1 MPLEALMNPSV
12 SSQLQQALALLQ
24 RHLGGNLLAVHLFG
38 SAVVGGL
45 KPGSDLD
52 LLVTVAA
59 PLPKDTRHSLMRELL
74 MISAWPANERMRPL
88 EVTWVVHHSVRP
100 WRYPAMRELQFGE
113 WLRADIEAGRI
124 EPPQQDHDLA
134 ILLHQTRKNG
144 LCLIG
149 PGAAELFDPVPEE
162 DMRQALRDTLAQ
174 WREPA
179 DWQGDE
185 CNVVLAV
192 ARAWLT
198 LTTDAIAPKDV
209 AAIWL
214 LERLPDE
221 HRAVLEKASQAYRGD
236 AIKKPALNPQAVEA
250 FIRHAQTR
258 LQPSQPTGAER

>member
-59 PLPKDTRHSLMRELL
+59 PLPTATRHSLMRELL

-124 EPPQQDHDLA
+124 EPPQEDHDLA
-134 ILLHQTRKNG
+134 ILLHQAQERRLSDRPWRG
-144 LCLIG
+144 RIVR
-149 PGAAELFDPVPEE
+149 PGARRGHAPSFARHAGA
-162 DMRQALRDTLAQ
+162 M
-174 WREPA
+174 
-179 DWQGDE
+179 
-185 CNVVLAV
+185 
-192 ARAWLT
+192 ARAR
-198 LTTDAIAPKDV
+198 
-209 AAIWL
+209 
-214 LERLPDE
+214 RLAGRRMQRGVGRGAHLAHPDHGR
-221 HRAVLEKASQAYRGD
+221 HRAEGRRSDLAARASAG
-236 AIKKPALNPQAVEA
+236 
-250 FIRHAQTR
+250 
-258 LQPSQPTGAER
+258 

>member
-1 MPLEALMNPSV
+1 MTLEALMKTAV

-52 LLVTVAA
+52 LLVTVAVA
-59 PLPKDTRHSLMRELL
+59 LPEATRRTLMRELL
-74 MISAWPANERMRPL
+74 VISAWPANERLRPL
-88 EVTWVVHHSVRP
+88 EVTCVVHNSVRP

-124 EPPQQDHDLA
+124 EPPQEDHDLA
-134 ILLHQTRKNG
+134 ILLHQARKNG
-144 LCLIG
+144 VCLIG
-149 PGAAELFDPVPEE
+149 PDAVELFEPVPER

-192 ARAWLT
+192 ARIWLT

-209 AAIWL
+209 AAAWL
-214 LERLPDE
+214 LERLPNE
-221 HRAVLEKASQAYRGD
+221 QRAVLEKASQAYRGD
-236 AIKKPALNPQAVEA
+236 AIVKPALSPQAAEA
-250 FIRHAQTR
+250 FIRYAQTQ
-258 LQPSQPTGAER
+258 LQLPQPTGADR

>member
-1 MPLEALMNPSV
+1 MPLGRSRNPSV

-52 LLVTVAA
+52 LLIYRRR
-59 PLPKDTRHSLMRELL
+59 PLPTATRHSLMRELL

-124 EPPQQDHDLA
+124 EPPQEDHDLA
-134 ILLHQTRKNG
+134 ILLHQARKNG
-144 LCLIG
+144 ACLIG
-149 PGAAELFDPVPEE
+149 PGAAGIVRPGARE

-179 DWQGDE
+179 DWQGRR
-185 CNVVLAV
+185 VQRGVGRGAHLAHPDHGRHRAEGRRSDLA
-192 ARAWLT
+192 ARAS
-198 LTTDAIAPKDV
+198 A
-209 AAIWL
+209 
-214 LERLPDE
+214 
-221 HRAVLEKASQAYRGD
+221 G
-236 AIKKPALNPQAVEA
+236 
-250 FIRHAQTR
+250 
-258 LQPSQPTGAER
+258 

>member
-1 MPLEALMNPSV
+1 MPLEALMNTSV
-12 SSQLQQALALLQ
+12 SSQVEQVLALLQ

-59 PLPKDTRHSLMRELL
+59 PLPEATRRTVMDELL
-74 MISAWPANERMRPL
+74 MLSAWPASERLRPL
-88 EVTWVVHHSVRP
+88 EVTWLVRNSVWP

-124 EPPQQDHDLA
+124 EPPQEDHDLA
-134 ILLHQTRKNG
+134 ILLHQVRKHG
-144 LCLIG
+144 ISLLG
-149 PGAAELFDPVPEE
+149 PSAAELFEPVPER
-162 DMRQALRDTLAQ
+162 DMRQALHDTLAQ
-174 WREPA
+174 WCEPA

-192 ARAWLT
+192 ARIWLT

-209 AAIWL
+209 AAAWL

-221 HRAVLEKASQAYRGD
+221 HRAVLETARQAYRGD
-236 AIKKPALNPQAVEA
+236 TIEQAALRPQAVEA
-250 FIRHAQTR
+250 FIRHARAQ
-258 LQPSQPTGAER
+258 LQLPQPAGADR